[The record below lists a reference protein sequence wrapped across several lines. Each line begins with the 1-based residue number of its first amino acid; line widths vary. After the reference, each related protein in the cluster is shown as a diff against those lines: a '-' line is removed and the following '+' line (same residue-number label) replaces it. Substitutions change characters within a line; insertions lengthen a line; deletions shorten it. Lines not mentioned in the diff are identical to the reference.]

1 MTKPL
6 SIADRQQLDETAR
19 KLPERVH
26 DPVCRVDPATGDVVV
41 ENGKAR
47 IVLQSDGTIR
57 LEGVRLVAMVE
68 ERIDMNAAIIRL
80 N

>member
-1 MTKPL
+1 MTKQL
-6 SIADRQQLDETAR
+6 SIAERKKLDETAQ
-19 KLPERVH
+19 KLPERV
-26 DPVCRVDPATGDVVV
+26 DPPVCRVEAATGDVVI

-57 LEGVRLVAMVE
+57 LEGVRVIAAVE